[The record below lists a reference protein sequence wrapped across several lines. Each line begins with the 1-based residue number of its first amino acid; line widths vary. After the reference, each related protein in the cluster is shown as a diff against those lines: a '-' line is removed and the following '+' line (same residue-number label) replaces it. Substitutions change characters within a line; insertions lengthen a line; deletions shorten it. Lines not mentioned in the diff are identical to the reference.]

1 MSVFVRMMNK
11 LSKQLVNYQHNCSAE
26 VGSSTIYYNN
36 QSINIFNLFDSWS
49 DFSVFYKRINFLEFK
64 KRF

>member
-11 LSKQLVNYQHNCSAE
+11 LIKQLVNYQHNCSAE
-26 VGSSTIYYNN
+26 VGSSKIYYNN

-49 DFSVFYKRINFLEFK
+49 DFSVF
-64 KRF
+64 